1 MKNLG
6 RAIVKVRYII
16 LIAATLL
23 LIPALIGYKATKV
36 NYDMLVYLP
45 QDIDTMKGQ
54 EILKEE
60 FGTGAFAPLIVEG
73 MSDKQVSDLKAEIEE
88 VDHVKTV
95 LWYDSFLDLSVPKE
109 MLPDEIYNAFNS
121 GDDTMMFIIFDD
133 TTSEDGTVA
142 AVREIRQMCNQ
153 QCFLA
158 GMTTGLVDTQELSD
172 EEAPIYIG
180 IAVLLSVIVLAISMD
195 SWLVPLFFLLSIG
208 YAVLYNM
215 GTNLFLGKIS
225 YITKSIAAVL
235 QLGVTMDY
243 SIFLWHSYEAYLP
256 VKKDRNEAMAFA
268 INDTFSS
275 IIGSSVTTIAGFI
288 ALCFMSFTLGL
299 DMGLVMAKGVLFG
312 VITCVTVLPSMILIF
327 DKALQK
333 TRHKRTIL
341 PDFHGIGKF
350 VVKHFKLF
358 FILFLLILGPAF
370 YGYTHT
376 SVYYQLDKS
385 LPTTLDSVIANQ
397 KLEDTFQMNTT
408 DILMLD
414 AKVPARDVQQMADE
428 MEDVDGVKWV
438 LGLNTVKGTAIPE
451 EVIPEE
457 LSRNLMNDN
466 WQILLISSEYHV
478 ASDEVN
484 AQCDELA
491 AIAKEYDENSMLIG
505 EAPAT
510 KDLIQ
515 ITNNDFNTVNSV
527 SIGVIFVI
535 ILLVFKSISLPFI
548 LVMVIEFGIFINL
561 GIPCYTGTVLP
572 FVASIIIGTIQLGS
586 TVDYAILMTT
596 RYLRE
601 RTGGKDKREAISI
614 ALQASV
620 KSIVVSALTFF
631 SATFGVGLYSNI
643 DIVSSM
649 CILMARGALISM
661 MCVLFVLPSFLMI
674 FDRLIIK
681 TTKKPKLIQ
690 TESED

>member
-6 RAIVKVRYII
+6 KAVVKLRYII
-16 LIAATLL
+16 LTAATVLL
-23 LIPALIGYKATKV
+23 FPALIGYNMTKV

-45 QDIDTMKGQ
+45 QDIDTMVGQ
-54 EILKEE
+54 DILKEE

-73 MSDKQVSDLKAEIEE
+73 MPDRQVADLKAKIEK

-109 MLPDEIYNAFNS
+109 MLPDEIYNAFNN
-121 GDDTMMFIIFDD
+121 GDDTMMFIIFDE
-133 TTSEDGTVA
+133 TTSEDGTVE
-142 AVREIRQMCNQ
+142 AVREIRQIIGR

-158 GMTTGLVDTQELSD
+158 GMTAGLVDTQALSD
-172 EEAPIYIG
+172 QEAPIYVG
-180 IAVLLSVIVLAISMD
+180 LAVLLSVIVLAISMD
-195 SWLVPLFFLLSIG
+195 SYLIPLFFLVSIG

-243 SIFLWHSYEAYLP
+243 SIFLWHSYEDYLT
-256 VKKDRNEAMAFA
+256 KKDNRNEAMAAA

-312 VITCVTVLPSMILIF
+312 VVTCITVLPSFILIF
-327 DKALQK
+327 DRALQK
-333 TRHKRTIL
+333 TRHKKTIL
-341 PDFHGIGKF
+341 PDFHGVGKF
-350 VVKHFKLF
+350 VTKHYKAFLVV
-358 FILFLLILGPAF
+358 FLLVLGPAV

-376 SVYYQLDKS
+376 SVYYQLDRS
-385 LPTTLDSVIANQ
+385 LPDDLDSVVATQ

-408 DILMLD
+408 DILMVNAD
-414 AKVPARDVQQMADE
+414 VPAKDIQSMARE

-438 LGLNTVKGTAIPE
+438 IGLNTVKGAAIPE
-451 EVIPEE
+451 AMIPDE
-457 LSRNLMNDN
+457 LTENLMSGD

-484 AQCDELA
+484 NQCDELA
-491 AIAKEYDENSMLIG
+491 AIAKKYDSGSMLIG

-510 KDLIQ
+510 KDLIT
-515 ITNNDFNTVNSV
+515 ITNSDFNTVNSV

-535 ILLVFKSISLPFI
+535 ILFVFKSISLPFI
-548 LVMVIEFGIFINL
+548 LVLVIEFGIFINL

-601 RTGGKDKREAISI
+601 RTMGAPKKEAVTT
-614 ALQASV
+614 AVQASV

-649 CILMARGALISM
+649 CTLMARGALISM
-661 MCVLFVLPSFLMI
+661 MCVIFILPSFLI
-674 FDRLIIK
+674 LFDRVIMK
-681 TTKKPKLIQ
+681 TTKKPKLPV
-690 TESED
+690 EG